1 MKFHKISL
9 AIRFVFKQKGYAL
22 INIMGLS
29 LGISACL
36 FITQYVTI
44 QKSYDKQAP
53 FPERTYRVT
62 YQRWTDNGDR
72 VEFAS
77 SSPTIGQTLVH
88 QFPEVE
94 AMGRAYKAGGVFSY
108 NDVVLEEELAF
119 WGETPL
125 VDILGFNIILG
136 NPDSCLS
143 VPNQAVISKKTAQR
157 IFGQDDPVGKFLIRN
172 GTENFIIT
180 AVFDNVPHNSHFKP
194 EILISL
200 ANWEK
205 RDPQMFTSGWFYS
218 GFYTYIRLAVN
229 TNPKDIDRKIEEF
242 IASEFGEVLAEYKTG
257 ISFKLQPL
265 LEIHLQSHFMHE
277 LEINGDKQSIVML
290 QIVAWFILIIA
301 WVNFFN
307 LSTISSIKRYKEVG
321 IRKVN
326 GASRYQLLYQLLAES
341 AIINLCALLLAVV
354 MLEIGYSPFANLA
367 GIPVQRDLY
376 GEIWFYQILCVVFL
390 IGTLSAGIYTI
401 TGLGGNNLSECLRGT
416 SLGLKGNTVLK
427 KILVTIQFII
437 AISLL
442 SATTGVFKQYNLI
455 QNTNLGFRLN
465 NMLVVKVPMVGDQSM
480 RNRFSVF
487 VEQSAKLPSVT
498 GTTYSSVVPGKPNI
512 FNRGGI
518 HKQGDDPTDGKNMRL
533 TEIFGNFVEVYQIN
547 LIAGKGFTGNP
558 SEDRNNV
565 LLNETAALWLGLQPT
580 EEAIGTLIILEGR
593 PKTLVGILAD
603 FNQLSPKESIEP
615 QIFRYPE
622 RYQGYFTLQLTDNTS
637 EQTVR
642 DVSKIYSSLF
652 PGNPFDYFFLDQF
665 YGSQYLL
672 DKRFGLVFLIFSLLS
687 VILTIMGLLSLSA
700 YSAQQR
706 RREIGI
712 RKVLGASSWSII
724 QLLSQSY
731 LLLWLIATT
740 ISIPLVWLF
749 LNSWL
754 NDFATRIQL
763 TSAIF
768 LPPLAVVLLMCL
780 VTVSVQSMSAAN
792 GNPAESLKRE

>member
-1 MKFHKISL
+1 
-9 AIRFVFKQKGYAL
+9 
-22 INIMGLS
+22 
-29 LGISACL
+29 
-36 FITQYVTI
+36 
-44 QKSYDKQAP
+44 
-53 FPERTYRVT
+53 
-62 YQRWTDNGDR
+62 
-72 VEFAS
+72 
-77 SSPTIGQTLVH
+77 
-88 QFPEVE
+88 
-94 AMGRAYKAGGVFSY
+94 
-108 NDVVLEEELAF
+108 
-119 WGETPL
+119 
-125 VDILGFNIILG
+125 
-136 NPDSCLS
+136 
-143 VPNQAVISKKTAQR
+143 
-157 IFGQDDPVGKFLIRN
+157 
-172 GTENFIIT
+172 
-180 AVFDNVPHNSHFKP
+180 
-194 EILISL
+194 
-200 ANWEK
+200 
-205 RDPQMFTSGWFYS
+205 
-218 GFYTYIRLAVN
+218 
-229 TNPKDIDRKIEEF
+229 
-242 IASEFGEVLAEYKTG
+242 
-257 ISFKLQPL
+257 
-265 LEIHLQSHFMHE
+265 
-277 LEINGDKQSIVML
+277 
-290 QIVAWFILIIA
+290 
-301 WVNFFN
+301 
-307 LSTISSIKRYKEVG
+307 
-321 IRKVN
+321 
-326 GASRYQLLYQLLAES
+326 
-341 AIINLCALLLAVV
+341 
-354 MLEIGYSPFANLA
+354 
-367 GIPVQRDLY
+367 
-376 GEIWFYQILCVVFL
+376 
-390 IGTLSAGIYTI
+390 
-401 TGLGGNNLSECLRGT
+401 
-416 SLGLKGNTVLK
+416 
-427 KILVTIQFII
+427 
-437 AISLL
+437 
-442 SATTGVFKQYNLI
+442 
-455 QNTNLGFRLN
+455 
-465 NMLVVKVPMVGDQSM
+465 MLVVKVPMVGDQSM